1 MAKQE
6 DDKIIDELIK
16 INKSLNQMDNKLA
29 IMEVDLRHHIKR
41 SDKHERWLM
50 TLIVL
55 LAAGAGAGIVP
66 LLPMVKALLP

>member
-1 MAKQE
+1 MSRERDTAIVE
-6 DDKIIDELIK
+6 ELIK
-16 INKSLNQMDNKLA
+16 INKNLNQMDNKLA
-29 IMEVDLRHHIKR
+29 VMEVDLRHHIKR

-55 LAAGAGAGIVP
+55 LAGGAGAGLVP

>member
-1 MAKQE
+1 MND
-6 DDKIIDELIK
+6 DDKKIVDELIK
-16 INKSLNQMDNKLA
+16 INLRLQS
-29 IMEVDLRHHIKR
+29 IEVDLRHHIKR

-66 LLPMVKALLP
+66 LLPMVKTLLP

>member
-1 MAKQE
+1 ME
-6 DDKIIDELIK
+6 RDDKIVQELVK
-16 INKSLNQMDNKLA
+16 INNKLA
-29 IMEVDLRHHIKR
+29 VMEVDLRHHIKR

>member
-1 MAKQE
+1 MARE
-6 DDKIIDELIK
+6 DDKKMVEELVK
-16 INKSLNQMDNKLA
+16 INTRLA
-29 IMEVDLRHHIKR
+29 SIEVDLRHHIKR
-41 SDKHERWLM
+41 SDKHEKWLM